1 MLGKI
6 IVGCGQIPVY
16 RGTANAADAFVR
28 AVDAVAAGE
37 CVVVYPEGTLTR
49 DPDLWPMVGKTGAAR
64 IALATGCPVIP
75 VAQWGPQDLLAP
87 YAKTPNLLPRP
98 TIHVSA
104 GPPVPLDDLREGP
117 LTAEKLRIA
126 TDRIM
131 DAITDE
137 LEKLRGEKAPIQ
149 RFDPRTARAAGTAD
163 PPDTIVDA
171 G

>member
-1 MLGKI
+1 
-6 IVGCGQIPVY
+6 
-16 RGTANAADAFVR
+16 
-28 AVDAVAAGE
+28 
-37 CVVVYPEGTLTR
+37 LT
-49 DPDLWPMVGKTGAAR
+49 
-64 IALATGCPVIP
+64 TGCPVIP

-87 YAKTPNLLPRP
+87 YAKRPHLFPRP

-104 GPPVPLDDLREGP
+104 GPPVHLEDLRPGS

-149 RFDPRTARAAGTAD
+149 RFDPRTARAARTGQV
-163 PPDTIVDA
+163 PEQNVD
-171 G
+171 GG